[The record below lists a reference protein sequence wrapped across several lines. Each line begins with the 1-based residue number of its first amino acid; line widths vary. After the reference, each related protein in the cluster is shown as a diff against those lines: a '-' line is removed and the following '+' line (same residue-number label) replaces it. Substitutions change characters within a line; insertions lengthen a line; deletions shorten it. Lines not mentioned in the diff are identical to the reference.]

1 MWRWIG
7 LGLIVLG
14 LAAGTA
20 YWWLALESGEPD
32 RTYTIDIVAVRR
44 LAESLPSDKVDSIR
58 VEHVASFSYPGN
70 IVLAGDG
77 WSPVP
82 LEVFAYK
89 VMFASGGSALIDTGL
104 TPRGAQEMGMEID
117 RQSVQRER
125 GAIKFASLILVTH
138 EHGDHIGGLLAF
150 PFLHAEMQ
158 SGRVKL
164 NPEQL
169 ANLGRYNPEYD
180 RPSFV
185 GYEPFRYD
193 KYRAVAPGIVLI
205 RAPGH
210 TPGSQMVFVRRADGQ
225 EFLFTGDVAWT
236 MRNID
241 AVRER
246 ARFATWLLLG
256 EDRQAVLAELAALHA
271 LHEAEPNI
279 HIVPGHDI
287 GVVDGLERSG
297 LLVSGFR

>member
-7 LGLIVLG
+7 IAFIVLG
-14 LAAGTA
+14 VAAGGA
-20 YWWLALESGEPD
+20 YWWLMLESGAPGNA
-32 RTYTIDIVAVRR
+32 YTIDMRQVRR
-44 LAESLPSDKVDSIR
+44 LAQSMPTDKVDSIR
-58 VEHVASFSYPGN
+58 VEHVAPFSYPGN
-70 IVLAGDG
+70 IVLAGEG

-89 VMFASGGSALIDTGL
+89 VMFASGASALIDTGL
-104 TPRGAQEMGMEID
+104 TPRGAQEMGMGID
-117 RQSVQRER
+117 RQSVQRVR
-125 GAIKFASLILVTH
+125 GAIKFASLIVVTH

-169 ANLGRYNPEYD
+169 ANLGRFNPDYD
-180 RPSFV
+180 RASFA
-185 GYEPFRYD
+185 GYEPFRYAE
-193 KYRAVAPGIVLI
+193 YRAVAPGIVLI

-210 TPGSQMVFVRRADGQ
+210 TPGSQMVFVQRSDGQ

-241 AVRER
+241 EVRER

-256 EDRQAVLAELAALHA
+256 EDRQAVLAELAALNT
-271 LHEAEPNI
+271 LQKSEPGI

-287 GVVDGLERSG
+287 ATVAGLEKSG
-297 LLVSGFR
+297 LLVTGFR